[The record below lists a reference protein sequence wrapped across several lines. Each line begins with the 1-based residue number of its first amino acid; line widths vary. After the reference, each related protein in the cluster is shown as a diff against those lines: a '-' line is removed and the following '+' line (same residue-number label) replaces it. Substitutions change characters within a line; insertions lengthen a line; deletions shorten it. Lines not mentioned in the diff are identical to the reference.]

1 MADVRTAANAG
12 RFEVRV
18 TADSHFAWLR
28 TRLALERTMM
38 SWIRT
43 AVSLIGFGFA
53 IVQFFEHL
61 QQMPGVRPA
70 EHPPAAQY
78 LGLAL
83 ISCGVF
89 ALVISLWQHR
99 SSVRYLWGGSYAV
112 LAGMTKEG
120 LQPPVV
126 AIAILL
132 ILIGVCAFAT
142 VVLRLL

>member
-1 MADVRTAANAG
+1 MQASAAT
-12 RFEVRV
+12 V

-38 SWIRT
+38 AWQRT

-61 QQMPGVRPA
+61 QQTSGVRPA
-70 EHPPAAQY
+70 EHPHAAQY

-99 SSVRYLWGGSYAV
+99 SSVSYLWGGSYAV

-120 LQPPVV
+120 LQSPVV

-132 ILIGVCAFAT
+132 ISIGVCAFAT